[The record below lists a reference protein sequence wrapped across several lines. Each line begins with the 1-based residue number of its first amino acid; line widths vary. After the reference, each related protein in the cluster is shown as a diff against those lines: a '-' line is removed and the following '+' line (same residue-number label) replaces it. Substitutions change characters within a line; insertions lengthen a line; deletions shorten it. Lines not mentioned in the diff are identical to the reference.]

1 MARHPF
7 GGGAPDW
14 AVSTADGVPVEAVGG
29 AIVKAY
35 SAFLGGTQY
44 TDLSMDQEGTQVV
57 SQIVAS
63 DGTDGLMLGQIPQF
77 YGPDG
82 VWEVWL
88 SANNGP
94 RVRAQ
99 ALDTADLVQ
108 GALDSIAD
116 VQTTLDQA
124 DADHASL
131 GQANG
136 IATLGADGVL
146 TESQRP
152 ALPSLP
158 GVDADSPDDG
168 DALVFDADSST
179 WKPSAVS
186 APPGV
191 HVWGWQTTS
200 DAAVHVANNQYSGIG
215 GAAPTVVLPF
225 AHRDDPDGLMDS
237 NGVVTI
243 AAAGL
248 YQIEALAVWGNSAVT
263 PVGCWIMTTGSAPG
277 GVFKSPDTPSY
288 SAHNSAVMYLAA
300 GDTVRIGVWH
310 NYGSTRDVTYSAVS
324 IEKKG

>member
-29 AIVKAY
+29 AIIKAY

-44 TDLSMDQEGTQVV
+44 TDLSMDQAGTQIV

-136 IATLGADGVL
+136 IATLGADGKL
-146 TESQRP
+146 TTAQRP
-152 ALPSLP
+152 PSATALASLTDVNVASPADGDVLQYDGASGKWKNLHRSRSWTALTFTGSGMTSVTAQYRLLPVSGLVEVYFYGVQSTSGSKDEVVFTLPAGFRP
-158 GVDADSPDDG
+158 GVKIYANITNNN
-168 DALVFDADSST
+168 SS
-179 WKPSAVS
+179 SS
-186 APPGV
+186 QGRIEID
-191 HVWGWQTTS
+191 TT
-200 DAAVHVANNQYSGIG
+200 GI
-215 GAAPTVVLPF
+215 
-225 AHRDDPDGLMDS
+225 AHAYWTLSS
-237 NGVVTI
+237 NGYF
-243 AAAGL
+243 A
-248 YQIEALAVWGNSAVT
+248 
-263 PVGCWIMTTGSAPG
+263 
-277 GVFKSPDTPSY
+277 
-288 SAHNSAVMYLAA
+288 
-300 GDTVRIGVWH
+300 
-310 NYGSTRDVTYSAVS
+310 S
-324 IEKKG
+324 IHDFFVPEN

>member
-44 TDLSMDQEGTQVV
+44 TDLSMDQEGTQIV

-116 VQTTLDQA
+116 VDATLTQA
-124 DADHASL
+124 EADHASI
-131 GQANG
+131 GQPSG
-136 IATLGADGVL
+136 LATLGSDGIL
-146 TESQRP
+146 TAAQRP
-152 ALPSLP
+152 PASTSLSALSDVSITSP
-158 GVDADSPDDG
+158 ADKDLLRYDSASSEWKNVSPYG
-168 DALVFDADSST
+168 S
-179 WKPSAVS
+179 
-186 APPGV
+186 
-191 HVWGWQTTS
+191 WQTLTLAS
-200 DAAVHVANNQYSGIG
+200 GFVANDSANPPRARLEPGGIVRLLGAVKKSSGTFTSGISLL
-215 GAAPTVVLPF
+215 TLP
-225 AHRDDPDGLMDS
+225 
-237 NGVVTI
+237 
-243 AAAGL
+243 AGL
-248 YQIEALAVWGNSAVT
+248 QTTIFQRFAVATSSAYIGYVDIHATTDTNANQIFINSQNT
-263 PVGCWIMTTGSAPG
+263 M
-277 GVFKSPDTPSY
+277 SY
-288 SAHNSAVMYLAA
+288 VDLSN
-300 GDTVRIGVWH
+300 
-310 NYGSTRDVTYSAVS
+310 VTYLL
-324 IEKKG
+324 G

>member
-136 IATLGADGVL
+136 IATLGADGKL
-146 TESQRP
+146 ASAQRP
-152 ALPSLP
+152 PSATALASLTD
-158 GVDADSPDDG
+158 VNLTSPADG
-168 DALVFDADSST
+168 DVLVYDGASSK
-179 WKPSAVS
+179 WK
-186 APPGV
+186 
-191 HVWGWQTTS
+191 
-200 DAAVHVANNQYSGIG
+200 N
-215 GAAPTVVLPF
+215 AAPTAWTALTFLNGCSSNASASSPPGF
-225 AHRDDPDGLMDS
+225 DP
-237 NGVVTI
+237 
-243 AAAGL
+243 A
-248 YQIEALAVWGNSAVT
+248 YRIEADGKTVRLRGVCNVGAGVTSGASNPCLTIPHSINPGWMSFTVSGNSGVPTMRAD
-263 PVGCWIMTTGSAPG
+263 VGWNGADSINIYWLGASKPTWFSLDG
-277 GVFKSPDTPSY
+277 
-288 SAHNSAVMYLAA
+288 
-300 GDTVRIGVWH
+300 I
-310 NYGSTRDVTYSAVS
+310 TYT
-324 IEKKG
+324 I